1 MDKEINPRTNGNI
14 IPNPMAKFTSIFA
27 GICIVLFTAF
37 LTMFVIVTNLYSS
50 ATVVGSSMYPSIN
63 ALSDGNKNDVAYYTR
78 YKDAKIN
85 DIIIVDYGDAIEG
98 YSSIDAIKRLIAK
111 SGDTICYYQ
120 GTILRNGKPVDDWYM
135 KENYNYL
142 AKNNQSE
149 ADNWKDTGYQTSKN
163 NFNQLC
169 KSILLQD
176 PNIFKTAFTKKC
188 AEDSTYRNEHI
199 RFDLTLGTYV
209 LTVPEDSIFFL
220 GDNRGN
226 STDCS
231 CFGPLEEKYLLA
243 KVDFILHY
251 DNNAIAKVF
260 QQFKHIFA

>member
-1 MDKEINPRTNGNI
+1 MDKDINPRKDGNI
-14 IPNPMAKFTSIFA
+14 IPNPMTKFASIFA

-37 LTMFVIVTNLYSS
+37 LTMLVIVTNLYSS
-50 ATVVGSSMYPSIN
+50 ATVVGTSMYPSIN
-63 ALSDGNKNDVAYYTR
+63 AIGGEGKNDVAYYTR

-111 SGDTICYYQ
+111 GGDTICYYG
-120 GTILRNGKPVDDWYM
+120 GTILRNGKPVDDWYI
-135 KENYNYL
+135 KQNYEYL
-142 AKNNQSE
+142 AKKSQSE
-149 ADNWKDTGYQTSKN
+149 ADNWKENGYQTSKN
-163 NFNQLC
+163 NFNYFCQR
-169 KSILLQD
+169 ILLGEQ
-176 PNIFKTAFTKKC
+176 IYQTAFTKKC
-188 AEDSTYRNEHI
+188 AEDDDFKNQHI
-199 RFDLTLGTYV
+199 RYDLSLGTYV
-209 LTVPEDSIFFL
+209 LTVPENSIFFL
-220 GDNRGN
+220 GDNRAG